1 MLQELL
7 QRTVDY
13 KVQDQVYSLKASDL
27 IKNASVSK
35 DMKVTIDT
43 EEIKNKI
50 AEINDSQSTLNKNFT
65 FKTHSGSVISVKG
78 QGYGWALNVEKETR
92 RIQEA
97 FEKGEKSVSASN
109 IYGNGWSNEGY
120 GYETSTN
127 NGIGDTYAE
136 VSIAE
141 QRIWI
146 YKDGQLVVHN
156 ECGYGQT

>member
-35 DMKVTIDT
+35 DMKVTIDPGD
-43 EEIKNKI
+43 IKNKI
-50 AEINDSQSTLNKNFT
+50 AEINNSQSTLNKNFT

-78 QGYGWALNVEKETR
+78 QGYGWAINVEKKQR
-92 RIQEA
+92 MIQEA
-97 FEKGEKSVSASN
+97 FEKGRKIDSASN
-109 IYGNGWSNEGY
+109 IYGHGWNNEGY
-120 GYETSTN
+120 GYETTTN

-146 YKDGQLVVHN
+146 YKNGKVVVTY
-156 ECGYGQT
+156 ECRYRQT